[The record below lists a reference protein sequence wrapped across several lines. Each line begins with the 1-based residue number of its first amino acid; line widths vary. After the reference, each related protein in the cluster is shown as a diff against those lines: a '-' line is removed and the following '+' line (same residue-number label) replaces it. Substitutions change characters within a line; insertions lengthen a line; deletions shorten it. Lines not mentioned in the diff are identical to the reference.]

1 MVAPQWPRVAA
12 DRIGVPMT
20 DQAAS
25 GEVAVTARRLVDAHR
40 DEVIER
46 LLDYLR
52 QPSVSATG
60 EGFPEATD
68 RAAREMELAGLRVD
82 VLDTPG
88 RPAVLGRRDGPPGA
102 PTVLVYGHYDVQ
114 PPGPRELWR
123 TEPFDPVIADGRIW
137 GRGTGDNKGQHFAHL
152 QALRFLDEIVGGYPC
167 AVKVILD
174 GEEEVGSPH
183 LPLVVER
190 HGDDLAADLVLWS
203 DGPVDE
209 SGRWCVLHGVRGI
222 VGVRLV
228 ARGANRALHS
238 GNYGNVA
245 PNPAWSLVRA
255 LASLRDEDGQVAVAG
270 FADDVEPLG
279 PADRA
284 AMAALPVDLQR
295 VLDDIGVAAMD
306 PAYDGVGYVERL
318 AAIPTLTINGI
329 ETGDTRR
336 TIIPHEATARIDAR
350 LVAGQDPQRVFGVIA
365 DHLRRVAPD
374 VDVTMEMAVPPSRT
388 PIDNPYTA
396 VVADAVRAVTGDA
409 PLLVPALGG
418 TLPDYVWTK
427 LLGVPSLGLPIAN
440 IDESNHGPNEN
451 LEVDRYLT
459 GIALSM
465 SVLTALGTRDGA
477 RTTTTTS
484 LSEETS

>member
-1 MVAPQWPRVAA
+1 MSTTSPTTAATRARALVAQ
-12 DRIGVPMT
+12 
-20 DQAAS
+20 
-25 GEVAVTARRLVDAHR
+25 HR
-40 DEVIER
+40 DVLIDR

-52 QPSVSATG
+52 QPSISATG

-68 RAAREMELAGLRVD
+68 RSVHEMELAGLTVD

-88 RPAVLGRRDGPPGA
+88 RPAILGRREGPPGT

-123 TEPFDPVIADGRIW
+123 TEPFEPVVSGGRIW
-137 GRGTGDNKGQHFAHL
+137 GRGSGDNKGQHFAHL
-152 QALRFLDEIVGGYPC
+152 QALRFLTEETGSVPC
-167 AVKVILD
+167 SVKVILD

-190 HGDDLAADLVLWS
+190 HRADLAADVVLWS

-209 SGRWCVLHGVRGI
+209 SGRWCVLHGVRGV
-222 VGVRLV
+222 VGIRLV

-245 PNPAWSLVRA
+245 TNPAWSLVRA
-255 LASLRDEDGQVAVAG
+255 LASLRGADGRVAVAG

-279 PADRA
+279 DAERA
-284 AMAALPVDLQR
+284 AIAELPLDLGR
-295 VLDDIGVAAMD
+295 VLADIGLPAMD
-306 PAYDGVGYVERL
+306 PAYDGLDYFERL
-318 AAIPTLTINGI
+318 VTTPTLTINGI
-329 ETGDTRR
+329 ETGDVRR
-336 TIIPHEATARIDAR
+336 TIIPHEATARLDIR
-350 LVAGQDPQRVFGVIA
+350 LVGGQDPERVFRAVA
-365 DHLRRVAPD
+365 DHIDAVAPD
-374 VDVTMEMAVPPSRT
+374 VEVTMEIAVPPSRT

-396 VVADAVRAVTGDA
+396 VVAEAVRAVTGDQ

-418 TLPDYVWTK
+418 TLPDYVWTRD
-427 LLGVPSLGLPIAN
+427 LGIPSLGLPIAN

-465 SVLTALGTRDGA
+465 TTLSALGAARRTGA
-477 RTTTTTS
+477 TTG
-484 LSEETS
+484 SEESR